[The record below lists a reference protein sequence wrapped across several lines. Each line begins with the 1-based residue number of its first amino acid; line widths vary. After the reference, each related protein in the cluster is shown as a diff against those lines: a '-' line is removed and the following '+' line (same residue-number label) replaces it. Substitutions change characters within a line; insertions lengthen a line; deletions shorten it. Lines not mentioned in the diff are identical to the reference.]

1 MGTDASVDVNRFLFF
16 LVDFFTCFLF
26 LKSGVYETCERLFVL
41 VRDLLR
47 CTFLRFWEGSRSLFS
62 LGATL
67 RVRDEPGVEAATRS
81 DETF

>member
-16 LVDFFTCFLF
+16 LDFLPVFLF

-47 CTFLRFWEGSRSLFS
+47 LYFSSILGRLTFS
-62 LGATL
+62 LLIRSDSARSRRTGSQ
-67 RVRDEPGVEAATRS
+67 AATRS

>member
-16 LVDFFTCFLF
+16 GFFYLF
-26 LKSGVYETCERLFVL
+26 FVPQIRVYETCERLFVL